1 MPFIILGIVCVAGGV
16 AAYALTRKSGE
27 SKPGTDVPP
36 VGVVGVGSELEPSGM
51 AQQGVTNA
59 SHAEG
64 EAGTVPI
71 RADEGSGLGDRYA
84 SSRAA
89 HLTRVIRSVPE
100 DVFPDDQKFDP
111 DVDFSSPDGDKY
123 TMDDDVG
130 WVFDDIEKPDDI
142 ADALTDPDIGNANAH
157 LVQ

>member
-1 MPFIILGIVCVAGGV
+1 VPFIILGIVCVVGGV
-16 AAYALTRKSGE
+16 AAYAMSRKSGE

-36 VGVVGVGSELEPSGM
+36 AGVVGVGAELEPSGM
-51 AQQGVTNA
+51 AQQGITNA

-71 RADEGSGLGDRYA
+71 RADEGSGQGDRYA

-89 HLTRVIRSVPE
+89 HLTSVIKSVPE
-100 DVFPDDQKFDP
+100 DVFPDEQNFDP
-111 DVDFSSPDGDKY
+111 NFDFSSPDGDKFIP
-123 TMDDDVG
+123 DDDVP